1 MSEDSATG
9 AERKRAEGGETV
21 ERERGKE
28 ADRERDASRECKQR
42 IRLRSA
48 SSGRTFADPVSTV
61 GR

>member
-9 AERKRAEGGETV
+9 AERKRAEGGRTV

-28 ADRERDASRECKQR
+28 ADRKRDASEECKQR
-42 IRLRSA
+42 IRSA